1 MRSEQRVLRRG
12 NAVPIGDILAR
23 AIRSRQW
30 EGPLQREAAVVAWS
44 RVVGAALSAQT
55 MPIAVRGNV
64 LLVAVRHQAWATQL
78 TFLRTDI
85 LRRLRSECGADVRD
99 IVFDSNYSGPWEGR
113 SFGAVAPAR
122 PDGAQPGVSGSKLVP
137 IQPSPLDIE
146 ASFAL
151 WQAASRRRSRR
162 VDPLGTRVP
171 RP

>member
-1 MRSEQRVLRRG
+1 MGSEQRVLRRG

-30 EGPLQREAAVVAWS
+30 EVPLQREAAVVAWS
-44 RVVGAALSAQT
+44 RVVGATLSAQT

-99 IVFDSNYSGPWEGR
+99 IVFDANYSGPWE
-113 SFGAVAPAR
+113 SPALGAIDP
-122 PDGAQPGVSGSKLVP
+122 PKLDGAQTGVNGSKLVP
-137 IQPSPLDIE
+137 IQPSPLRIE
-146 ASFAL
+146 DSFAL

-162 VDPLGTRVP
+162 VDPSGTRVP
-171 RP
+171 RA